1 MSLSSQ
7 LPSRRP
13 AAPRPPLA
21 AVPPPSSSAGP
32 DRGPPR
38 GVAER
43 RRWRRGRL
51 ARLLTSPLPTAGL
64 ETWLARRARPLRRTL
79 LWLVPALLAVAL
91 VFAIRAVWSGHTP
104 SLAPRHRAEALCFAL
119 AASPPFSP
127 PMRIEP
133 SAALLRGRFSPGTP
147 PGMALREA
155 MQVDD
160 RMVLRERALHV
171 GDYEVATAWL
181 RLPAET
187 SHRWLVV
194 GWMEGA
200 DLAVCSFRFMGDSDE
215 LTPEQER
222 WGNRLLGR
230 ILVPGNFHVGSLP
243 DFRLHN
249 ARDGELPV
257 FGPATTASA
266 PPGS

>member
-13 AAPRPPLA
+13 APQAPPLG
-21 AVPPPSSSAGP
+21 AVPPRAP
-32 DRGPPR
+32 DQGPPR

-43 RRWRRGRL
+43 RHRRRGRL
-51 ARLLTSPLPTAGL
+51 ARLLTSPLPTAAL
-64 ETWLARRARPLRRTL
+64 EARFARIARPLRRTL
-79 LWLVPALLAVAL
+79 MWLVPALVLALLAW
-91 VFAIRAVWSGHTP
+91 AIRQVWVGHAP

-119 AASPPFSP
+119 AAPPPFSP

-133 SAALLRGRFSPGTP
+133 SAALVRGRFSIGTP
-147 PGMALREA
+147 PSMALREA
-155 MQVDD
+155 MQYDD
-160 RMVLRERALHV
+160 RMVLRERVLHV
-171 GDYEVATAWL
+171 GDYDVATAWL

-200 DLAVCSFRFMGDSDE
+200 DLAVCSFRFIGDSDE
-215 LTPEQER
+215 LTPEQVR

-230 ILVPGNFHVGSLP
+230 ILVPGNFRVGALP

-257 FGPATTASA
+257 FGPPA
-266 PPGS
+266 PAKPTPGS

>member
-1 MSLSSQ
+1 MSLSSH
-7 LPSRRP
+7 LPPRRP
-13 AAPRPPLA
+13 AVPPAPLA
-21 AVPPPSSSAGP
+21 AVPPPAP
-32 DRGPPR
+32 DPGPPR

-43 RRWRRGRL
+43 RRRRRGRL
-51 ARLLTSPLPTAGL
+51 AQLLTSPLPTARL
-64 ETWLARRARPLRRTL
+64 EAWLARFARPLRRSL
-79 LWLVPALLAVAL
+79 VWVVPALVLALL
-91 VFAIRAVWSGHTP
+91 VWGIRSIWVGHAP

-119 AASPPFSP
+119 AAPPPFSP

-133 SAALLRGRFSPGTP
+133 SAALLRGRFSIGTP
-147 PGMALREA
+147 PSMALREA
-155 MQVDD
+155 MQFDD
-160 RMVLRERALHV
+160 QMVVTEHSRRV
-171 GDYEVATAWL
+171 GDYDVATAWL

-215 LTPEQER
+215 LTPEQTR

-230 ILVPGNFHVGSLP
+230 ILVPGNFHAGALP

-257 FGPATTASA
+257 FGPPAPANP

>member
-1 MSLSSQ
+1 MSLSSG

-13 AAPRPPLA
+13 APQPPPLA
-21 AVPPPSSSAGP
+21 ALPPPAP
-32 DRGPPR
+32 DQGPPR

-43 RRWRRGRL
+43 RRRRRGRL
-51 ARLLTSPLPTAGL
+51 AHLLASPLPTAAL
-64 ETWLARRARPLRRTL
+64 EARLARLSRPLRRTL
-79 LWLVPALLAVAL
+79 VWLLPALALALLAWG
-91 VFAIRAVWSGHTP
+91 IRQVWVGHAP

-119 AASPPFSP
+119 AAPPPFSP

-133 SAALLRGRFSPGTP
+133 SAALLRGRFSTGTP
-147 PGMALREA
+147 PSMALREA
-155 MQVDD
+155 MQYDD
-160 RMVLRERALHV
+160 RMVIREHSARV

-215 LTPEQER
+215 LTPEQMR

-230 ILVPGNFHVGSLP
+230 ILVPGNFHAGALP

-257 FGPATTASA
+257 FGPPAPAN